1 MCNIGWLVW
10 RGDER
15 TLGRYANSTG
25 GRRILRRAEGYGKD
39 LLVARGYLMV
49 AGPIVN
55 AEGKSRC
62 TTQDASS
69 PCKVLQH
76 LEELGQDEDV
86 QHRLVACFG
95 EVTNGR

>member
-1 MCNIGWLVW
+1 M
-10 RGDER
+10 
-15 TLGRYANSTG
+15 
-25 GRRILRRAEGYGKD
+25 RRAEGYGKD
-39 LLVARGYLMV
+39 LMVARGHLMV
-49 AGPIVN
+49 AGFDLLMAGPIVN

-76 LEELGQDEDV
+76 LEEVGQDKDV

>member
-10 RGDER
+10 KGDER
-15 TLGRYANSTG
+15 TLGRYANFTG

-39 LLVARGYLMV
+39 LMV
-49 AGPIVN
+49 AGFDLLMASPIVN

-76 LEELGQDEDV
+76 LEEVGKMRMCNIDW
-86 QHRLVACFG
+86 LVAL
-95 EVTNGR
+95 ER

>member
-1 MCNIGWLVW
+1 M
-10 RGDER
+10 
-15 TLGRYANSTG
+15 
-25 GRRILRRAEGYGKD
+25 RRAKGYGKD
-39 LLVARGYLMV
+39 LLVARGHLLVARGHLLVARGHLMV
-49 AGPIVN
+49 AIPIVN

-76 LEELGQDEDV
+76 LEEVGQDEDV

>member
-1 MCNIGWLVW
+1 ML
-10 RGDER
+10 
-15 TLGRYANSTG
+15 TLRG

-39 LLVARGYLMV
+39 LMVTRGHLLVARGHLLV

-76 LEELGQDEDV
+76 LEEVGQDEDV
-86 QHRLVACFG
+86 QHRLVAL
-95 EVTNGR
+95 ER